1 MTLQDPCWKLARL
14 LPEPCWIPCWNFARN
29 VVSCFGWCSCFGYCA
44 NLWCWKYGINFVGV
58 VLQPCQNLDEDNFL
72 LCFGFRLDFFFWL
85 FPALLNVLGC
95 VRFWEGW
102 QTIKDEGPLLNMRWW
117 NLCLFLWR
125 HPLLEPRHEPCRNP
139 LLEPVQDFLAG
150 NPCRNSCGFFPPNSS
165 WADWDSQFLPE
176 TAFVPSWFAGFSWFR
191 LGFRCL
197 SPFYS
202 LLWFRCLSPFFS
214 LLYFLRKG
222 VLFHHDTLILPCSSW
237 FRLGFWCLSPFLSL
251 FWFRCLSP
259 FFSLLSFL
267 RKRFLFHH
275 DLLVLPC
282 SSWFPLG
289 FRCLSPF
296 FSLLWFRCLSPF
308 FFSLLSLLRK
318 GVLFHHALLV
328 VLASGW
334 GSAACLSYSLL
345 FLGSGA
351 CLPSSLFFLPQERG
365 SVPSWFAS
373 SSMFLLVLAGVP
385 VLVSLLSFFFQDKG
399 SVLSW
404 ISRFLLLRAG
414 VPVLVSLLLPFM
426 EQYGWSSEGVKQKTR
441 VRQIV
446 SWNLNCTSPW
456 WKHALLLFGVYAGVI
471 FGNHNQSYR
480 FSLWFVLS
488 VCIFVCF
495 MCGALR
501 SCFMHL

>member
-72 LCFGFRLDFFFWL
+72 LCFGFRLDFFSDCF
-85 FPALLNVLGC
+85 LLCSMCWAVLGFGRDGRQLKTRAPC
-95 VRFWEGW
+95 WTCDDGIFACSFED
-102 QTIKDEGPLLNMRWW
+102 TLCW
-117 NLCLFLWR
+117 NPGMNLAETLCWS
-125 HPLLEPRHEPCRNP
+125 PCRISSREI
-139 LLEPVQDFLAG
+139 LVGILV
-150 NPCRNSCGFFPPNSS
+150 GFFPQTALELIGIPNSC
-165 WADWDSQFLPE
+165 QKRPLFL
-176 TAFVPSWFAGFSWFR
+176 
-191 LGFRCL
+191 
-197 SPFYS
+197 
-202 LLWFRCLSPFFS
+202 
-214 LLYFLRKG
+214 
-222 VLFHHDTLILPCSSW
+222 
-237 FRLGFWCLSPFLSL
+237 
-251 FWFRCLSP
+251 
-259 FFSLLSFL
+259 
-267 RKRFLFHH
+267 H
-275 DLLVLPC
+275 DLLA
-282 SSWFPLG
+282 
-289 FRCLSPF
+289 SPG
-296 FSLLWFRCLSPF
+296 SGW
-308 FFSLLSLLRK
+308 
-318 GVLFHHALLV
+318 
-328 VLASGW
+328 ASG
-334 GSAACLSYSLL
+334 ACLPFTL
-345 FLGSGA
+345 FFGSGA
-351 CLPSSLFFLPQERG
+351 CLPSSLFFISSGKGFCSIMIRWFFHVLPGSGWDSGACLPSSLFFGSGACLLSSLFFLSSGKGFCSIMICWFFLVLPGSRWGSGACLPSSLFFGSGACLPSSSLFFLCSGKGFCSIMLCWLFLLPAGVPLLVSLILSSSWVPVLVSLLLSSFFPQERG

-414 VPVLVSLLLPFM
+414 VPVLVSLLPFM
-426 EQYGWSSEGVKQKTR
+426 EQSGWSSGVKQKTR